1 MKAARRLFAAAAAA
15 AALTLAA
22 SGGWAA
28 EEPKEPESRDWSFS
42 GMFCKYDRA
51 RCLGGT
57 ISG

>member
-1 MKAARRLFAAAAAA
+1 MKAVGRLIAA

-42 GMFCKYDRA
+42 GMFGKYDRA
-51 RCLGGT
+51 EL
-57 ISG
+57 